1 MNTADFTSSNAV
13 AATVTTVVS
22 AWLLVA
28 AASMVSSPTDTQV
41 ARGSSVTVSPAPA
54 RMSAD
59 AVPAVAAAA
68 PDAHFRV
75 VVEARRA

>member
-1 MNTADFTSSNAV
+1 MNTAFTSPNTV

-28 AASMVSSPTDTQV
+28 AATMVSSPTDTQV

-54 RMSAD
+54 RMSQ
-59 AVPAVAAAA
+59 AAA
-68 PDAHFRV
+68 PAAVAVAPEAHFRV